1 MACRVIARSDQTEG
15 AKARR
20 AFPPDDEVIMNL
32 EAKYLGRLDDLPRDG
47 DVRLR
52 GRGVA
57 RRMVVDQNER

>member
-1 MACRVIARSDQTEG
+1 
-15 AKARR
+15 
-20 AFPPDDEVIMNL
+20 MNL